1 MNIGNF
7 KIPGIL
13 VKAVLI
19 IMPVIFIVS
28 TYASFNNT
36 DVNFRT
42 EFDMQIKNR
51 TAFFDKMWKT
61 ISQQSQIAVKNDSS
75 FKHNVAL
82 IMEGRKDAQGL
93 FMKWITESNPN
104 ADFRAVQELYRDLSR
119 SIESERNSFYER
131 ETTLSSIQRE
141 HSRFLRSFPNN
152 VYNLFLGRK
161 ELVYNPITSDKTDE
175 VMKSGKDNDVKV
187 F

>member
-1 MNIGNF
+1 MKLGNF
-7 KIPGIL
+7 KVPGIL

-19 IMPVIFIVS
+19 IVPLIFIVS

-36 DVNFRT
+36 DINLRT
-42 EFDMQIKNR
+42 EFEMKSKNR

-75 FKHNVAL
+75 FQRNVAL
-82 IMEGRKDAQGL
+82 IMEGRKDAQGT
-93 FMKWITESNPN
+93 FMKWIQESNPN
-104 ADFRAVQELYRDLSR
+104 ADFRSVQELYRDLSR
-119 SIESERNSFYER
+119 TVESERSSFYEI
-131 ETTLSSIQRE
+131 ETSLSSVQRE

-152 VYNLFLGRK
+152 LYNIFMGRK
-161 ELVYNPITSDKTDE
+161 ELVYNPITSDRTDE
-175 VMKSGKDNDVKV
+175 VMKSSKDNDVKV